1 MRLLKT
7 YPSSY
12 YVLYSIFLFF
22 LSHTI
27 FYLKSLNVFLTFVLL
42 LLIFT
47 NLFLKRIA
55 FPKFTFQLKV
65 KDFKLNHIIIVFLII
80 FPSIIFLN
88 NISFGDFNW
97 GGDHRD
103 HVLATLV
110 NNEFWLSSIAS
121 ERDTIENFNIKNIFF
136 SFFIK

>member
-12 YVLYSIFLFF
+12 YVLYSIFFTFF
-22 LSHTI
+22 ISHNILSQKPKCVSDFCAFTI
-27 FYLKSLNVFLTFVLL
+27 NFYKF
-42 LLIFT
+42 IF
-47 NLFLKRIA
+47 KRIA

-121 ERDTIENFNIKNIFF
+121 ERDTIENF
-136 SFFIK
+136 